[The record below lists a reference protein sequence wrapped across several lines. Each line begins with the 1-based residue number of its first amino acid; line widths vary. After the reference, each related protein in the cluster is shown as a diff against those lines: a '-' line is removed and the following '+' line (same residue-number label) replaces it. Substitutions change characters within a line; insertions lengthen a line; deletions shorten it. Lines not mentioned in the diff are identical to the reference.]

1 MAQPNDPVSTPPQRL
16 VARYSWND
24 VWTMVITRPSVET
37 FQTILDDPAAS
48 PVRGL
53 RWVYLTL
60 IITTFV
66 TLNALFNN
74 AALLEQMS
82 EIMGAAPELLRSSF
96 FISLL
101 CTAPIASI
109 LGTGIFAVFCWAVSY
124 LAGRLANSISPEQ
137 QRATIYALAAGAAPM
152 NLIGALFAI
161 IPVLGI
167 LGLAAS
173 LYQIFLGV
181 QGVRAVYKLELQQ
194 AAVSVIAPAG
204 ALFLLQVLL
213 LGGLG

>member
-1 MAQPNDPVSTPPQRL
+1 MLQPNDPVSTPPQRP

-48 PVRGL
+48 PMRGL
-53 RWVYLTL
+53 VWVYLTL
-60 IITTFV
+60 IVTTFV

-74 AALLEQMS
+74 PAILGQMS
-82 EIMGAAPELLRSSF
+82 EMMGVDPELLRSSF
-96 FISLL
+96 ILSLL
-101 CTAPIASI
+101 CSTPIASI
-109 LGTGIFAVFCWAVSY
+109 LGTGVFAVFCWAVSY
-124 LAGRLANSISPEQ
+124 LAARLANSISPEQ

-161 IPVLGI
+161 IPVLSI

-181 QGVRAVYKLELQQ
+181 QGVRAIYKLELQQ
-194 AAVSVIAPAG
+194 AAVAVIVPAG
-204 ALFLLQVLL
+204 ALFLLQILL

>member
-1 MAQPNDPVSTPPQRL
+1 MVQPNDPVSTPPQRP

-24 VWTMVITRPSVET
+24 VWTMVIMRPSVET
-37 FQTILDDPAAS
+37 FQMILDDPAAS
-48 PVRGL
+48 PMRGL

-60 IITTFV
+60 IVTTFV

-74 AALLEQMS
+74 ATLLEQMS
-82 EIMGAAPELLRSSF
+82 EMMGADPELLRSSF
-96 FISLL
+96 FLSLL
-101 CTAPIASI
+101 CSAPIASI
-109 LGTGIFAVFCWAVSY
+109 LGTGVFAVFAWAVSY
-124 LAGRLANSISPEQ
+124 LAGRLANSVSPEQ
-137 QRATIYALAAGAAPM
+137 QRATVYALAAGAAPM

-173 LYQIFLGV
+173 LYQVFLGV
-181 QGVRAVYKLELQQ
+181 QGVRAIYKLELQQ
-194 AAVSVIAPAG
+194 AAVAVIAPAG
-204 ALFLLQVLL
+204 ALFLLQLLL